1 MMSSDISSNKS
12 NNFMQQARI
21 PLINMSHIREWEQR
35 NDLVKGTAPRWLIP
49 VVSDK
54 TNVDSLIMVM
64 NVSL

>member
-1 MMSSDISSNKS
+1 
-12 NNFMQQARI
+12 MQQARI